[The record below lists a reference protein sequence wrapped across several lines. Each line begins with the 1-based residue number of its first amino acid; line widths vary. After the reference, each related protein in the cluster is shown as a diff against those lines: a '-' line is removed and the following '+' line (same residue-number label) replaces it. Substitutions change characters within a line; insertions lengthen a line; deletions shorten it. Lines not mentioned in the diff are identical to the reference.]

1 MNYAQ
6 IRAFYSV
13 VREGGVGRAAKFLNV
28 SQPTVSQ
35 HLRALEE
42 TAAVPLFERRG
53 RGLAL
58 TPEGARLFA
67 AAEHLMRAVAAVEDS
82 LATPGELERGRLR
95 IVSDSPPVV
104 VQLLKRFR
112 DRHQAVTISTALASK
127 AQIMAEIADGEA
139 DFGITVDPTVGVDYT
154 AIPLRSDGLSL
165 CVWRG
170 HPLAR
175 KRRVELMDLAPEV
188 LLLREPGSRTRNLL
202 QQAMNQRDVTPREAI
217 EIGSREVLREA
228 VALEIGVT
236 VFTASECPPDPRL
249 AYVPIHEPGLMI
261 VVHEHLVFRKRTLIR
276 PEMAAL
282 IEIARDYSAEQAG
295 QRMATASAR
304 SG

>member
-175 KRRVELMDLAPEV
+175 KRCVELMDLAPEV

-295 QRMATASAR
+295 QRMAPASAR

>member
-35 HLRALEE
+35 HVRALEE
-42 TAAVPLFERRG
+42 MAAVRLFERRG

-58 TPEGARLFA
+58 TTEGARLFA

-95 IVSDSPPVV
+95 IVADSPPVV
-104 VQLLKRFR
+104 AQILKRFR
-112 DRHQAVTISTALASK
+112 DRHQAVSISTALASK
-127 AQIMAEIADGEA
+127 AQIMAEISDGEA
-139 DFGITVDPTVGVDYT
+139 DFGITVDPTVGVDYV

-165 CVWRG
+165 CVWRD
-170 HPLAR
+170 HPLAGR
-175 KRRVELMDLAPEV
+175 AQVALRDLMPEV
-188 LLLREPGSRTRNLL
+188 LLLREAGSRTRNLL
-202 QQAMNQRDVTPREAI
+202 QQAMTQRDVAPREAI
-217 EIGSREVLREA
+217 EMGSREVLREA
-228 VALEIGVT
+228 VALQIGVT

-261 VVHEHLVFRKRTLIR
+261 LVHEHLVFRKRTVLR
-276 PEMAAL
+276 PEMQAL
-282 IEIARDYSAEQAG
+282 IEIARDYSAEMAG
-295 QRMATASAR
+295 RR
-304 SG
+304 SGGAPARAG

>member
-13 VREGGVGRAAKFLNV
+13 VREGGVGPAAKFLNV

>member
-295 QRMATASAR
+295 QRMAPASAR

>member
-35 HLRALEE
+35 HLRSLEE
-42 TAAVPLFERRG
+42 MAAVPLFERRG
-53 RGLAL
+53 RGLVL
-58 TPEGARLFA
+58 TAEGSRLFA

-82 LATPGELERGRLR
+82 LAKPGELERGRLR

-104 VQLLKRFR
+104 MQLLKRFR
-112 DRHQAVTISTALASK
+112 DRHQAVTVSTALASK
-127 AQIMAEIADGEA
+127 TQIMTELSDGEA

-165 CVWRG
+165 CVWRS
-170 HPLAR
+170 HPLAC
-175 KRRVELMDLAPEV
+175 KGRVALADLAPEV

-202 QQAMNQRDVTPREAI
+202 QQAMSQRDVKPREVL

-249 AYVPIHEPGLMI
+249 VYVPIHEPGLMI
-261 VVHEHLVFRKRTLIR
+261 VVHEHLVYRKRTLIR

-282 IEIARDYSAEQAG
+282 IEIAREYSAEQAG
-295 QRMATASAR
+295 RRAAMASVR

>member
-35 HLRALEE
+35 HVKALEE
-42 TAAVPLFERRG
+42 MAAVRLFERRG
-53 RGLAL
+53 RSIAL

-67 AAEHLMRAVAAVEDS
+67 AAEQLMRAVAAVEDS

-112 DRHQAVTISTALASK
+112 DRHHAVTISTALASK
-127 AQIMAEIADGEA
+127 PQIMSELADGEA
-139 DFGITVDPTVGVDYT
+139 DFGITVAPTVGVDYM

-165 CVWRG
+165 CVWSG

-175 KRRVELMDLAPEV
+175 KRRVALVDLAPEV
-188 LLLREPGSRTRNLL
+188 LLLREAGSRTRNLL
-202 QQAMNQRDVTPREAI
+202 QQAMTQRDVTTRDTI
-217 EIGSREVLREA
+217 EMGSREVLREA
-228 VALEIGVT
+228 VALKIGIA

-261 VVHEHLVFRKRTLIR
+261 VAHEHLVFRKRSLIR

-282 IEIARDYSAEQAG
+282 IEIARDYSAEQAS
-295 QRMATASAR
+295 QRVAKASA
-304 SG
+304 SAD

>member
-295 QRMATASAR
+295 QRMATASGR

>member
-295 QRMATASAR
+295 QRMATASTR

>member
-13 VREGGVGRAAKFLNV
+13 VREGGVGRAARFLNV